1 MLETI
6 IIIEVVMWTIYL
18 HNELMTDKKNIY
30 GDLRLCIKC
39 GMNADVVENNNDFCA
54 ECYFKS
60 HTNTTLE
67 EYEKKNI
74 EIDIERER
82 INYKKDKK

>member
-1 MLETI
+1 MI
-6 IIIEVVMWTIYL
+6 
-18 HNELMTDKKNIY
+18 DKKNIY

-67 EYEKKNI
+67 EYEKRNK

-82 INYKKDKK
+82 KRNKK

>member
-1 MLETI
+1 MDNLFN
-6 IIIEVVMWTIYL
+6 
-18 HNELMTDKKNIY
+18 NELMTDKKNIY

-60 HTNTTLE
+60 HTNTT
-67 EYEKKNI
+67 
-74 EIDIERER
+74 RR
-82 INYKKDKK
+82 I

>member
-1 MLETI
+1 VDNL
-6 IIIEVVMWTIYL
+6 L
-18 HNELMTDKKNIY
+18 HNELMIDKKNIY

-67 EYEKKNI
+67 EYEKRNK

-82 INYKKDKK
+82 KRNKK

>member
-1 MLETI
+1 VDNLFN
-6 IIIEVVMWTIYL
+6 
-18 HNELMTDKKNIY
+18 NELMTDKKNIY

-82 INYKKDKK
+82 INYKKDKKR

>member
-30 GDLRLCIKC
+30 GDLRICIQMWNERRCCGVWQRLLC
-39 GMNADVVENNNDFCA
+39 
-54 ECYFKS
+54 
-60 HTNTTLE
+60 
-67 EYEKKNI
+67 
-74 EIDIERER
+74 
-82 INYKKDKK
+82 

>member
-1 MLETI
+1 VDNL
-6 IIIEVVMWTIYL
+6 L
-18 HNELMTDKKNIY
+18 HNELMKDKKNIY

-54 ECYFKS
+54 ECYFKH

-67 EYEKKNI
+67 EYEKRNK

-82 INYKKDKK
+82 KRNKK

>member
-1 MLETI
+1 MK
-6 IIIEVVMWTIYL
+6 
-18 HNELMTDKKNIY
+18 DKKNIY

-54 ECYFKS
+54 ECYFKH

-67 EYEKKNI
+67 EYEKRNK

-82 INYKKDKK
+82 KRNKK

>member
-1 MLETI
+1 VDNL
-6 IIIEVVMWTIYL
+6 L
-18 HNELMTDKKNIY
+18 HNELMIDKKNIY

-39 GMNADVVENNNDFCA
+39 GMNADVVENGNDFCA